1 MADFTSGLQWAE
13 TAGHILNSVWDALN
27 VLKQVYATK
36 CEAGLMVKPKCSNAS
51 SFYVRVHFSVINLDC
66 KWSPLD
72 CNVIAT
78 LDLSW
83 QKDSACT
90 IMFAFIKAYSQG
102 HLILSIENWALLTS
116 LLQCQTVRK
125 NPQMKGRPHSSIN
138 PFHWYFFNTQLL
150 PYCTQVVV
158 ASV

>member
-1 MADFTSGLQWAE
+1 
-13 TAGHILNSVWDALN
+13 
-27 VLKQVYATK
+27 
-36 CEAGLMVKPKCSNAS
+36 MVKPKCSNAS

-66 KWSPLD
+66 KWSLLD

-102 HLILSIENWALLTS
+102 HLILSIEN
-116 LLQCQTVRK
+116 
-125 NPQMKGRPHSSIN
+125 
-138 PFHWYFFNTQLL
+138 
-150 PYCTQVVV
+150 
-158 ASV
+158 

>member
-1 MADFTSGLQWAE
+1 M
-13 TAGHILNSVWDALN
+13 N

-72 CNVIAT
+72 CNVIAQRT

-83 QKDSACT
+83 QNDSAYN
-90 IMFAFIKAYSQG
+90 IMFAFIKAHCQG
-102 HLILSIENWALLTS
+102 HLIS
-116 LLQCQTVRK
+116 
-125 NPQMKGRPHSSIN
+125 
-138 PFHWYFFNTQLL
+138 
-150 PYCTQVVV
+150 
-158 ASV
+158 

>member
-1 MADFTSGLQWAE
+1 MANFTSGLQWAE

-36 CEAGLMVKPKCSNAS
+36 CEAGRMVKLKCSNAS

-72 CNVIAT
+72 CNVIVT

-83 QKDSACT
+83 QKDSACIYYNVCFYQSLLSGT
-90 IMFAFIKAYSQG
+90 FDIINWKLSTSHFCSTMSDSQKKSPIERTPTQLNKPIP
-102 HLILSIENWALLTS
+102 LILL
-116 LLQCQTVRK
+116 
-125 NPQMKGRPHSSIN
+125 
-138 PFHWYFFNTQLL
+138 
-150 PYCTQVVV
+150 
-158 ASV
+158 